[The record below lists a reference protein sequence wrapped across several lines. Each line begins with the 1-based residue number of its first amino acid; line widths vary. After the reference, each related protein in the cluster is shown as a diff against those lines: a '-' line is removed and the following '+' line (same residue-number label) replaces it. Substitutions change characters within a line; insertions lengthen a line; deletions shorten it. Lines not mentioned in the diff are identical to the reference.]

1 MFFKIQNFDFT
12 FIQLISA
19 LQTSSSTI
27 EFGLTD
33 VEL

>member
-1 MFFKIQNFDFT
+1 MLFKIQNFDFT

-19 LQTSSSTI
+19 LQISSSTI

>member
-12 FIQLISA
+12 FIQLINA
-19 LQTSSSTI
+19 LQTSTSTI